1 MDVYNRNIEALKA
14 HMPVLFENIE
24 SELEEYDYN
33 DSVCSFDTAR
43 NGSVYM
49 LYKKDGEVVRL
60 NSNYNPER
68 EAEQWAKQYTFKD
81 YSSSV
86 VMFGLGTGTF
96 AGAIAGR
103 MGNQDQ
109 LVIYE
114 PDMQVFSNILH
125 SIDVTDIISDDK
137 IVIVAGKNVYKMLY
151 THLAL
156 TVPWANLDA
165 FYVTYHPGYDKF
177 LPDRYTDYNN
187 EVANIKMVI
196 RSEGLTEENFG
207 DDFAHNSIRNIKH
220 IKGSSYFYELINA
233 FPEKTVGIMVAAGPS
248 LDKNI
253 KILHELKDKAVII
266 AVDTALKSLNREGIV
281 PDFCATVDPRKPVNY
296 FDDTNFEHIPMFCRL
311 DSNPEVL
318 DRHLGKKI
326 WFDPTLFHMLCY
338 NYVGIPHDN
347 SVNTG
352 GSVATSSFI
361 LCQMLGL
368 KTIVIIG
375 QDLAYSGGV
384 THAGGMIDA
393 PENEEKTTVYVKG
406 NVEEKVKTR
415 PDWYMYLK
423 WYERTM
429 TSMPE
434 DIRVINATEGG
445 AYIEGM
451 EVMTLREVTDELCT
465 EDIGITDII
474 NNILSREHNDY
485 DQKVKEF
492 FEKCVTDAGVMKKK
506 LEKAITLCNRFDRK
520 YKKSRTLTPEV
531 TKCMKDINNINKA
544 VADMP
549 VYSLIDEMVKNKD
562 LNCIKEIYNS
572 GEDEFSTNIHMIANA
587 KHLFE
592 LSSRSVDEIY
602 DELKEAVEEL

>member
-1 MDVYNRNIEALKA
+1 MEIYNHNIEVLKNNMSILYA
-14 HMPVLFENIE
+14 NIE
-24 SELEEYDYN
+24 DELVEYEYD

-49 LYKKDGEVVRL
+49 MYEQDGEVVRL

-68 EAEQWAKQYTFKD
+68 EAEQWAKQYKFKE
-81 YSSSV
+81 YSSNV
-86 VMFGLGTGTF
+86 VMYGLGTGVF
-96 AGAIAGR
+96 AKALTER
-103 MGNQDQ
+103 MGDKDH

-114 PDMQVFSNILH
+114 PDMQVFVNILH
-125 SIDVTDIISDDK
+125 RIDLTDVISNDK
-137 IVIVAGKNVYKMLY
+137 VVIVAGKDIYKMLF
-151 THLAL
+151 THLS
-156 TVPWANLDA
+156 TTIQWANLD
-165 FYVTYHPGYDKF
+165 YLCVTFHPGYDKF
-177 LPDRYTDYNN
+177 LPNRYIDYCN
-187 EVANIKMVI
+187 EVSNVKMAI
-196 RSEGLTEENFG
+196 RSDGMTEENFG
-207 DDFAHNSIRNIKH
+207 EDCAHNTIKNIKF
-220 IKGSSYFYELINA
+220 IKGSSYFYELVDA

-253 KILHELKDKAVII
+253 KVLHELKDKAVII

-281 PDFCATVDPRKPVNY
+281 PDFCATVDPRKPINY
-296 FDDTNFEHIPMFCRL
+296 FDDTNFENIPMFCRI

-318 DRHLGKKI
+318 ERHRGKKI
-326 WFDPTLFHMLCY
+326 WFHPTDFHALCCD
-338 NYVGIPHDN
+338 YVGIPYN
-347 SVNTG
+347 ISISTG

-361 LCQMLGL
+361 LCGMLGL

-393 PENEEKTTVYVKG
+393 PESEEKKYVYVKG
-406 NVEEKVKTR
+406 NVEETVKTR

-429 TSMPE
+429 KSTSD

-451 EVMTLREVTDELCT
+451 EIMTLREVADELCT
-465 EDIGITDII
+465 ENIGISSII
-474 NNILSREHNDY
+474 SDVLRKEHNEY
-485 DQKVKEF
+485 DQKSKEF
-492 FEKCVTDAGVMKKK
+492 FEQCCNDLEIMKKK

-531 TKCMKDINNINKA
+531 TKCMKDINSINKLI
-544 VADMP
+544 ADMP
-549 VYSLIDEMVKNKD
+549 VYLLIDEMVKHKD
-562 LNCIKEIYNS
+562 MNCIKEIYSS

-592 LSSRSVDEIY
+592 LSRQSVDEIY
-602 DELKEAVEEL
+602 EELKEAVEEL